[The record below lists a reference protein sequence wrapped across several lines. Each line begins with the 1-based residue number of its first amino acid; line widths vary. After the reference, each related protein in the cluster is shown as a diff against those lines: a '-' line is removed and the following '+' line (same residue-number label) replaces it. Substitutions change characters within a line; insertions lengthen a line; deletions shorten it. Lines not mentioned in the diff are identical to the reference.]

1 MRRGGWRGMF
11 LLAVLLAAAL
21 SLCYRVTEERGL
33 LQTGKELEEE
43 LPLCS
48 VETEE
53 QMAAFTFEVTDE
65 TGQVSELL
73 DLLSQHGSSA
83 SFFVTGEWAGANQ
96 DLAAEIVRLGN
107 DLGCLGEICR
117 DMSLLGRKEAAEE
130 LEQGAELLQ
139 DLQEQAGTRQ
149 SLLFRAPYGE
159 VSDELLHAA
168 RNAGFTVVGWNVDSM
183 DWKGY
188 GTDAVVKLVLQKN
201 ELKKGSIVRFHAEAE
216 DTPDAVERILQE
228 METTGW
234 QAVSVSRLA
243 GEQ

>member
-1 MRRGGWRGMF
+1 MF

-107 DLGCLGEICR
+107 DLGFLGEICR
-117 DMSLLGRKEAAEE
+117 D
-130 LEQGAELLQ
+130 
-139 DLQEQAGTRQ
+139 
-149 SLLFRAPYGE
+149 
-159 VSDELLHAA
+159 HI
-168 RNAGFTVVGWNVDSM
+168 GF
-183 DWKGY
+183 WK
-188 GTDAVVKLVLQKN
+188 
-201 ELKKGSIVRFHAEAE
+201 
-216 DTPDAVERILQE
+216 
-228 METTGW
+228 
-234 QAVSVSRLA
+234 
-243 GEQ
+243 

>member
-1 MRRGGWRGMF
+1 MSRDGWRGMF

-21 SLCYRVTEERGL
+21 SLCYRASEERGL
-33 LQTGKELEEE
+33 LQTGKELKEE

-73 DLLSQHGSSA
+73 NLLSQHGSSA
-83 SFFVTGEWAGANQ
+83 SFFVTGEWARENRE
-96 DLAAEIVRLGN
+96 LAAEILRLGN
-107 DLGCLGEICR
+107 DLGFLGQTCR
-117 DMSLLGRKEAAEE
+117 DMSLLGQTEASEE
-130 LEQGAELLQ
+130 LEQGAGLLQ
-139 DLQEQAGTRQ
+139 SFQEQAGIRQ

-159 VSDELLHAA
+159 VSDELLRAA
-168 RNAGFTVVGWNVDSM
+168 RSAGFTVVGWNVDSM

-201 ELKKGSIVRFHAEAE
+201 ELKKGSIVRFRAEAK
-216 DTPDAVERILQE
+216 DTPDAVKRILQE
-228 METTGW
+228 MEKTGW
-234 QAVSVSRLA
+234 QAVSVSGMA
-243 GEQ
+243 V